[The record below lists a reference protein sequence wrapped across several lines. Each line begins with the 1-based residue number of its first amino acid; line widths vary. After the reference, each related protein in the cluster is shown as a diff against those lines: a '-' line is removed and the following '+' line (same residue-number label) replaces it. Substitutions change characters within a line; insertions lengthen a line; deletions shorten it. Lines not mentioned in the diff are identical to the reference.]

1 MMTKQQDENK
11 DTPLDNSLIGTMK
24 INPSDYK
31 AVEKNKDDIAR
42 AKYALAGLLYLL
54 RYEQS
59 VRNLLIVSV
68 VVISLIFWLQ
78 IEVIHGVVVFLS
90 LGLVWATESLNTA
103 IEATVDLVTQK
114 LHPMA
119 KVAKDVAATATL
131 AATIT
136 SFITTM
142 ILLLP
147 PLIEKLGIG

>member
-1 MMTKQQDENK
+1 MMTKQQDENN

-42 AKYALAGLLYLL
+42 TKYAIAGLLYLL

-59 VRNLLIVSV
+59 VRNLLIVSI

-78 IEVIHGVVVFLS
+78 IEVIQGIVIFLS

-136 SFITTM
+136 SAITSM
-142 ILLLP
+142 VLLLP

>member
-1 MMTKQQDENK
+1 MVSQQQDENK
-11 DTPLDNSLIGTMK
+11 DAPIDNSLIGTMK
-24 INPSDYK
+24 INPNDYK

-147 PLIEKLGIG
+147 PLVEKLGIG